1 MQLPAHSGPADAQ
14 ASPGERGGTMNQNVL
29 KLMELQNIDTRIH
42 ELDLS
47 SHQFPEEM
55 AVREAAISS
64 AQAAVKAR
72 EEQLQQLQ
80 QEKKSL
86 AQAITDA
93 ASALERSQGRLSSI
107 TTNREY
113 DAVHTEIETN
123 RQAAAGAKTR
133 LDTMDADRA
142 SAEQALADAHSAMEQ
157 TKTENEPRIGE
168 LREKVAAIDGQRQ
181 RLLAERA
188 DAATQVSSQFLRAYE
203 HIQKRRKDGSVLSY
217 ASADSRTCSRCHK
230 MLEPQLANEVRQ
242 ASRLSICQSC
252 GSILVWKAI
261 AEDPALS
268 GPPATPPD
276 ARTSPVDAPA
286 Q

>member
-1 MQLPAHSGPADAQ
+1 
-14 ASPGERGGTMNQNVL
+14 MNQNIL
-29 KLMELQNIDTRIH
+29 RLMELQNIDTRIH

-55 AVREAAISS
+55 TAREAAISS

-86 AQAITDA
+86 EQAITDA
-93 ASALERSQGRLSSI
+93 ALALERSQGRLGSI

-142 SAEQALADAHSAMEQ
+142 SAEQALADVHAAMEQ

-181 RLLAERA
+181 KLLAERA
-188 DAATQVSSQFLRAYE
+188 AAVTQVSSQFLRAYE

-217 ASADSRTCSRCHK
+217 ASVESRTCSRCHK
-230 MLEPQLANEVRQ
+230 VLEPQLANEVRQ

-252 GSILVWKAI
+252 GSILVWKAV
-261 AEDPALS
+261 AEDAPLP
-268 GPPATPPD
+268 GPSTTRPVPD
-276 ARTSPVDAPA
+276 TSPADAPA
-286 Q
+286 H